1 MTGMREEVLQEAKRS
16 DCFLCRPNAAL
27 LGRLGRSGYLLAGL
41 GPLADGYA
49 VVASHAHLRGLKDA
63 GPDLRLAYSNFAAE
77 SAQTLAEQFGACF
90 VVEHGNM
97 AVCGIPE
104 EGREH
109 CFHPHFLL
117 IPASGLSVE
126 PFLDYFGRST
136 VFETLHAAIEFGIDK
151 GQYVLAGHS
160 EGPFHVFL
168 PDGELPRQFA
178 RGLVAEQ
185 LDQSELASW
194 RDQPNLAWTLANAEL
209 LKEIFTR

>member
-1 MTGMREEVLQEAKRS
+1 M
-16 DCFLCRPNAAL
+16 
-27 LGRLGRSGYLLAGL
+27 
-41 GPLADGYA
+41 
-49 VVASHAHLRGLKDA
+49 
-63 GPDLRLAYSNFAAE
+63 
-77 SAQTLAEQFGACF
+77 
-90 VVEHGNM
+90 
-97 AVCGIPE
+97 
-104 EGREH
+104 
-109 CFHPHFLL
+109 
-117 IPASGLSVE
+117 SVE

-209 LKEIFTR
+209 LKEIFAR